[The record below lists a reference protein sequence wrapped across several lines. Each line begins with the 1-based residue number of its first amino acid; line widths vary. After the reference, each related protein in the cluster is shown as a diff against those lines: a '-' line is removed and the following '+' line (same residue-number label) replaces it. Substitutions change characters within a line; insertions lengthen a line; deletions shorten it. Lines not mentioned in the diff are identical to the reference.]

1 MKFIS
6 SLALLAVASAEGFS
20 ANPIRRVVNMLQ
32 SMEKKLAEEHEKE
45 TDLMEK
51 FQCYCKTNG
60 GKLDGEIQAAMEKVP
75 QLQSALESA
84 VSSKKQMDEELVQ
97 HKKDRADAK
106 ATIETA
112 TAKRNEERAAFDKE
126 AGDNKQNIA
135 AMNSAINA
143 LEKGLGGFLQTN
155 AASVLKKLVN
165 EAADLSA
172 YESSELTAFLQSGAA
187 PAGGSEEIV
196 GMLKAMKDRMDEDL
210 GGIVSAE
217 EAAQKAYDGMMDAK
231 NKEIAAA
238 SQAIEEKTA
247 RSGELAVQAANL
259 KNDLKDTEETLS
271 EDQAFAAKLKSDCS
285 GKSSEW
291 EERQKTRAEEAQA
304 IAETIKILN
313 DDDALDLF
321 KKTLS
326 LIQMPED
333 VKAIRAKALSLI
345 QTLSQSKSHSQALDF
360 LAFALKG
367 KSTGG
372 FDKILKMI
380 DDMVA
385 HLKQEQKD
393 DESHLNYC
401 RKELDSAD
409 DKSKDVTR
417 SMQGHEASISSASES
432 IAQLADEIAALTQGI
447 KDLDKQVADATEQR
461 KAEHADFVDLMANNG
476 AAKKLIEFAKN
487 RMNKFYNPKLYKAPA
502 ARELS
507 EEERVYS
514 NMGGELA
521 PTPAP
526 GGIAGT
532 GISVSFVQIKE
543 HSPDCDC
550 IGKNPCG
557 CSGKTATSFVQT
569 AGAPPPPPETF
580 NAYNS
585 KGQDSNGVIAM
596 MDMLVKD
603 LDTEMQE
610 AEHTEKD
617 SQKDYEELMAAS
629 ADKRAADS
637 KSITDKESEKADA
650 EADKQSHEDGHAA
663 DSAELQATQQYIA
676 SLHGECDFLLNNFDL
691 RKEARSNEIDGLKNA
706 KAVLN
711 GADYSLLQTASAEHG
726 CASSDLSARAMFQNK
741 LHGDCLAM
749 CAAMGIS
756 DPSKCTG
763 CPSEAVAAA
772 VADAKANDGVMTWD
786 ELFAKYDELTIKGRE
801 QIKAARAHM
810 DSH

>member
-1 MKFIS
+1 MKFFT
-6 SLALLAVASAEGFS
+6 SLAAIAVLATAESLS
-20 ANPIRRVVNMLQ
+20 ANPIRRVVTMLQ

-45 TDLMEK
+45 TELMEK

-60 GKLDGEIQAAMEKVP
+60 GKLDSAIEAAMAKVP
-75 QLQSALESA
+75 QLQAEIESTESA
-84 VSSKKQMDEELVQ
+84 KKQTDEELVQ

-112 TAKRNEERAAFDKE
+112 TAKRSEERAAYEKE

-135 AMNSAINA
+135 AMNGAINA

-172 YESSELTAFLQSGAA
+172 YESQELTAFLQSGAA

-210 GGIVSAE
+210 GGVVSAE

-259 KNDLKDTEETLS
+259 ANDLKDTEETLT

-291 EERQKTRAEEAQA
+291 DERQKTRAEEAQA

-321 KKTLS
+321 KKTLGS
-326 LIQMPED
+326 P
-333 VKAIRAKALSLI
+333 ALI
-345 QTLSQSKSHSQALDF
+345 QTSTHFAVRERALNMVQQLQKSKAHSKALDF
-360 LAFALKG
+360 LAFALRSK
-367 KSTGG
+367 TQGG
-372 FDKILKMI
+372 FDKVLVMI
-380 DDMVA
+380 DNMVA
-385 HLKQEQKD
+385 HLKTEQKD

-401 RKELDSAD
+401 RTELDSAD

-487 RMNKFYNPKLYKAPA
+487 RMNKFYNPKMYKAPA
-502 ARELS
+502 PRELS
-507 EEERVYS
+507 EEERVFS

-532 GISVSFVQIKE
+532 GISAFVQIKA
-543 HSPDCDC
+543 HS
-550 IGKNPCG
+550 NE
-557 CSGKTATSFVQT
+557 
-569 AGAPPPPPETF
+569 APPPPPETF
-580 NAYNS
+580 AGYNS
-585 KGQDSNGVIAM
+585 KGQESNGVIAM

-637 KSITDKESEKADA
+637 KSITDKEAEKADA

-663 DSAELQATQQYIA
+663 DSAELLATQQYIS

-706 KAVLN
+706 KAVLS
-711 GADYSLLQTASAEHG
+711 GADYA
-726 CASSDLSARAMFQNK
+726 
-741 LHGDCLAM
+741 
-749 CAAMGIS
+749 
-756 DPSKCTG
+756 
-763 CPSEAVAAA
+763 
-772 VADAKANDGVMTWD
+772 
-786 ELFAKYDELTIKGRE
+786 
-801 QIKAARAHM
+801 
-810 DSH
+810 